1 VGERDDLDRYR
12 ANFQGEID
20 GAALYEAL
28 AELETQPELAELYRR
43 LEATEERHAALWEE
57 KLRERGAAVPPRAP
71 SGRTRVLIWLGRRF
85 GARSL
90 LSTVAG
96 SERAARTMYD
106 AQPEAQGTTL
116 PIDERSH
123 ARVLTVLSG
132 STDGGVAGGTL
143 ARVEGRHR
151 MIGGNAL
158 RASVLG
164 ANDGLV
170 SNLTLVMG
178 VAGAEFS
185 ERSVLIAGL
194 AGLLAGAS
202 SMAIGEWISVQ
213 SSRELY
219 EREMAVEAEE
229 IAEIPEEEEEEL
241 ALIYQA
247 KGLPEAQAREL
258 ARHIMTNEE
267 AALQTLARE
276 ELGIEPDELGG
287 SPWTAAGAS
296 FLLFALGAV
305 LPVIAFAFLDGGAAV
320 ALSLVLSGLALFALG
335 AGIAL
340 FTGRGVLY
348 SGTRQ
353 LVLGL
358 AAAGVTFVIGRRLG
372 VAIGG

>member
-1 VGERDDLDRYR
+1 VDL
-12 ANFQGEID
+12 G
-20 GAALYEAL
+20 
-28 AELETQPELAELYRR
+28 PEL
-43 LEATEERHAALWEE
+43 
-57 KLRERGAAVPPRAP
+57 P
-71 SGRTRVLIWLGRRF
+71 
-85 GARSL
+85 
-90 LSTVAG
+90 
-96 SERAARTMYD
+96 
-106 AQPEAQGTTL
+106 
-116 PIDERSH
+116 
-123 ARVLTVLSG
+123 
-132 STDGGVAGGTL
+132 
-143 ARVEGRHR
+143 
-151 MIGGNAL
+151 
-158 RASVLG
+158 
-164 ANDGLV
+164 
-170 SNLTLVMG
+170 
-178 VAGAEFS
+178 
-185 ERSVLIAGL
+185 
-194 AGLLAGAS
+194 
-202 SMAIGEWISVQ
+202 
-213 SSRELY
+213 ELY

>member
-1 VGERDDLDRYR
+1 MSERDDLERYR
-12 ANFQGEID
+12 ENHQGEID
-20 GAALYEAL
+20 GAALYQAL
-28 AELETQPELAELYRR
+28 ADLEAQPELAELYLR
-43 LEATEERHAALWEE
+43 LKATEERHAALWEE
-57 KLRERGAAVPPRAP
+57 KLRERGAPVPPRVP
-71 SGRTRVLIWLGRRF
+71 TRRTRVLIWLGRRF

-96 SERAARTMYD
+96 SERAGRTMYD
-106 AQPEAQGTTL
+106 AQPEARGTSL
-116 PIDERSH
+116 PGDERSH
-123 ARVLTVLSG
+123 ARVLTALSG
-132 STDGGVAGGTL
+132 TAEAGVAGGAL
-143 ARVEGRHR
+143 ARLEGRHR

-185 ERSVLIAGL
+185 EGAVLIAGL

-202 SMAIGEWISVQ
+202 SMAIGEWVSVQ

-219 EREMAVEAEE
+219 EREIAIEAEE

-247 KGLPEAQAREL
+247 KGLPAEQAREL
-258 ARHIMTNEE
+258 ARHIMANEE
-267 AALQTLARE
+267 AALHTLARE
-276 ELGIEPDELGG
+276 ELGIEPEEMGG

-305 LPVIAFAFLDGGAAV
+305 LPVVAFAFLDGVAAV
-320 ALSLVLSGLALFALG
+320 ALSLTLSGVALFALG

-340 FTGRGVLY
+340 ITGRGVWF
-348 SGTRQ
+348 SGLRQ

-358 AAAGVTFVIGRRLG
+358 AAAGVTFVIGRLLG